1 MKTLPLRAQLV
12 VVIVLVQLY
21 SVGVGLS
28 YWIQT
33 RAYVS
38 LDESSRRELAALARL
53 PRLRDRLRRL
63 DSTTDKYL
71 LMGDVSW
78 LRERLGTLREVHTL
92 TQDLSGLL
100 SDERERDIFKQMERQ
115 LTSYLSQQS
124 QWISRKQAGR
134 LSTSE
139 AARIVR
145 REPVL
150 DRVTQSLI
158 TMKDAN
164 LSALDDRRLA
174 MRRAS
179 RLTLLLILATGLA
192 AAGVIV
198 FFLSRYLVG
207 PIRVLQRYALSWSL
221 GREWKAAQPP
231 ASPEMTD
238 LFNAMKDMAG
248 HLNKQYEKEQ
258 DLVKFKTGLVSMV
271 SHEFNNALG
280 VLNVVSVLLEE
291 TEPAGGIAKRGTY
304 YTMLKSN
311 IRALSLTA
319 DNLLNMGRLETG
331 RFAINR
337 RMTDIAPVLR
347 ETIERLGILS
357 ERKGIQVTLAL
368 PETPISVNADPEA
381 LALVATNLLGN
392 AIKYTPEKG
401 SITIGLRRDPSAPGQ
416 ICVYFQDSGIGIS
429 REEQERIFSP
439 YYRTESGKKAAKGF
453 GVGLALATSVIE
465 SHGSALKVE
474 SEPGQGSTFSFN
486 LPAG

>member
-1 MKTLPLRAQLV
+1 MKALPLRAQLV

-21 SVGVGLS
+21 SVGVGFS

-33 RAYVS
+33 RAYGS
-38 LDESSRRELAALARL
+38 LEESSRRELAALSRL
-53 PRLRDRLRRL
+53 PRLRDRLRQF

-71 LMGDVSW
+71 LTGDVSW
-78 LRERLGTLREVHTL
+78 LKERQEMLREVHKL
-92 TQDLSGLL
+92 TQDLSGFL
-100 SDERERDIFKQMERQ
+100 SDERELDIFKQMDRQ
-115 LTSYLSQQS
+115 MTSYLSRQS

-150 DRVTQSLI
+150 DSVTQSLI

-221 GREWKAAQPP
+221 GREWKVEQPP
-231 ASPEMTD
+231 ASPELAN
-238 LFNAMKDMAG
+238 LFNAMKDMAC

-258 DLVKFKTGLVSMV
+258 DLVKFKTNLVSMV

-280 VLNVVSVLLEE
+280 VLNGVSFLLEE
-291 TEPAGGIAKRGTY
+291 SEPAGVIAKRAEY
-304 YTMLKSN
+304 YTMLKST
-311 IRALSLTA
+311 IRALSMA
-319 DNLLNMGRLETG
+319 AKNLLNMGRLETG
-331 RFAINR
+331 HFAINR
-337 RMTDIAPVLR
+337 RMTDLGPVLKG
-347 ETIERLGILS
+347 TIGRLGLLS
-357 ERKGIQVTLAL
+357 EGKGIRVTLAL
-368 PETPISVNADPEA
+368 PETSVMVNADPEA
-381 LALVATNLLGN
+381 LTLVATNLLGN

-401 SITIGLRRDPSAPGQ
+401 SITIGLRRDPSAPEQ

-439 YYRTESGKKAAKGF
+439 YYRTESGKKAAQGF

-465 SHGSALKVE
+465 AHGSALKVE
-474 SEPGQGSTFSFN
+474 SEPGKGSTFSFI